1 MLNDS
6 EFKPFS
12 LTDFTVAEA
21 PPEEPDSPSASRGD
35 GEAEVEGSKISDR
48 RVSFKSLMF
57 DKEGDFAGY
66 ASEASAELKD
76 GKSDLEKIRLS
87 KDFKT
92 AEFFRENS
100 LLTNAE
106 DFAETIRDGAKLYKT
121 QLLAKIEE
129 QATDTERIHQKTVAE
144 NQEADEERNKLLS
157 ATEDKVNEIKNEAF
171 NEGFEAGRLEG
182 MQKRYDE
189 AERLVLQ
196 VNSVLE
202 QLNSLRQ
209 VVRFQAEVELVELA
223 LRIAK
228 NIVAEEIKIP
238 NGVIKN
244 IVQAALHETEV
255 QGKIYVYLHPDDYE
269 FLLKSKADLERYLSD
284 EQTLAIRQNPEMKP
298 GSIYVESDEEIISR
312 SIEGQF
318 NKLEETLAEQIENRH
333 SHLSQVDIDAYDF
346 SIRPSSEAAADK
358 ESAAAVQLQSVEETA
373 SPEMSE
379 ETESEKESA
388 ETSTANAAEE
398 ISHETEQVDLSK
410 LDETGET
417 ARPSGLEDISETKE
431 ADSSEE
437 TGELAIESESIDAR
451 KPALETESI
460 ETEEQEFETKVDES
474 VE

>member
-57 DKEGDFAGY
+57 NKEGDFAGY

-312 SIEGQF
+312 SIEDQF
-318 NKLEETLAEQIENRH
+318 NKLEKTLAEQKENRQA
-333 SHLSQVDIDAYDF
+333 HLSEVDIDAHDF
-346 SIRPSSEAAADK
+346 SIRPSSEAAVDK
-358 ESAAAVQLQSVEETA
+358 ESAAVHLQSVEETA
-373 SPEMSE
+373 IPEETE
-379 ETESEKESA
+379 ETESKEEDA
-388 ETSTANAAEE
+388 ETSTANEAED
-398 ISHETEQVDLSK
+398 ISQETEQVDLSEPV
-410 LDETGET
+410 ETWET
-417 ARPSGLEDISETKE
+417 EQPSGSEDISETKE
-431 ADSSEE
+431 TDFSEE
-437 TGELAIESESIDAR
+437 TAEPALESELIEAAE
-451 KPALETESI
+451 PALETESA
-460 ETEEQEFETKVDES
+460 ETGEQELETDVDES
-474 VE
+474 AD

>member
-35 GEAEVEGSKISDR
+35 GEAEVEGSKISGR

-92 AEFFRENS
+92 AEFLRENS

-129 QATDTERIHQKTVAE
+129 QATDTERIHQKTVVE
-144 NQEADEERNKLLS
+144 NREADEERNKLLS

-228 NIVAEEIKIP
+228 NVVAEEIKIP

-284 EQTLAIRQNPEMKP
+284 EQTLAIRQNPGMKP

-312 SIEGQF
+312 SIEDQF
-318 NKLEETLAEQIENRH
+318 NKLEKTLAEQKENRH
-333 SHLSQVDIDAYDF
+333 AHLSEVDIDAHDF
-346 SIRPSSEAAADK
+346 SIRPSSEAAVGK
-358 ESAAAVQLQSVEETA
+358 ESAAAVHLQSVEET
-373 SPEMSE
+373 E
-379 ETESEKESA
+379 ETESKEEDA
-388 ETSTANAAEE
+388 ETSTANEAAD
-398 ISHETEQVDLSK
+398 ISHEAEQVDLSK
-410 LDETGET
+410 PDETGET
-417 ARPSGLEDISETKE
+417 VRPSGSEDISETKE
-431 ADSSEE
+431 TDFSEE
-437 TGELAIESESIDAR
+437 TAEPALESELIEAAE
-451 KPALETESI
+451 PALETESA
-460 ETEEQEFETKVDES
+460 ETGEQELETDVDES
-474 VE
+474 AD

>member
-312 SIEGQF
+312 SIEDQF
-318 NKLEETLAEQIENRH
+318 NKLEKTLAEQKENRH
-333 SHLSQVDIDAYDF
+333 AHLSEVDIDAHDF
-346 SIRPSSEAAADK
+346 SIRPSSEAAVDK
-358 ESAAAVQLQSVEETA
+358 ESAAAVHLQSVEET
-373 SPEMSE
+373 E
-379 ETESEKESA
+379 ETESKEEDA
-388 ETSTANAAEE
+388 ETSTANEAED
-398 ISHETEQVDLSK
+398 ISQETEQVDLSEPV
-410 LDETGET
+410 ETGET
-417 ARPSGLEDISETKE
+417 EQPSGSEDISETKE
-431 ADSSEE
+431 TDFSEE
-437 TGELAIESESIDAR
+437 TAE
-451 KPALETESI
+451 PALETEST
-460 ETEEQEFETKVDES
+460 ETGEQELETDVDES
-474 VE
+474 AD

>member
-129 QATDTERIHQKTVAE
+129 QATDTERIHQKTVAG

-238 NGVIKN
+238 NDVIKN

-312 SIEGQF
+312 SIEDQF
-318 NKLEETLAEQIENRH
+318 NKLEKTLAKQKENRH
-333 SHLSQVDIDAYDF
+333 AHLSEVDIDAHDF
-346 SIRPSSEAAADK
+346 SIRPSSEAAVDK
-358 ESAAAVQLQSVEETA
+358 ESAAVHLQSVEET
-373 SPEMSE
+373 E
-379 ETESEKESA
+379 ETESKEEDA
-388 ETSTANAAEE
+388 ETSTANEAED
-398 ISHETEQVDLSK
+398 ISQETEQVDLS
-410 LDETGET
+410 EPVEAGET
-417 ARPSGLEDISETKE
+417 EQPSGSEDISETKE
-431 ADSSEE
+431 TDFSEE
-437 TGELAIESESIDAR
+437 TAEPALESELIEVAEA
-451 KPALETESI
+451 ALETESA
-460 ETEEQEFETKVDES
+460 ETGEQELETDVDES
-474 VE
+474 AD

>member
-1 MLNDS
+1 MLDES

-12 LTDFTVAEA
+12 LTDFSVVETESAETVDSSAGNESAGEGSNSAEQEI
-21 PPEEPDSPSASRGD
+21 EERLASFKPLTFD
-35 GEAEVEGSKISDR
+35 VEGGSSEFVAKVSADAESGKTDAEKIQLSK
-48 RVSFKSLMF
+48 SFKN
-57 DKEGDFAGY
+57 
-66 ASEASAELKD
+66 
-76 GKSDLEKIRLS
+76 
-87 KDFKT
+87 
-92 AEFFRENS
+92 AEFFQENS

-129 QATDTERIHQKTVAE
+129 RATDTERIHQKTVVE
-144 NQEADEERNKLLS
+144 NREADEERDKLLS

-196 VNSVLE
+196 VHSVLE

-238 NGVIKN
+238 NDVIKN

-269 FLLKSKADLERYLSD
+269 FLLKSKADLERYMSD
-284 EQTLAIRQNPEMKP
+284 EQTLAIRDNPEMKP

-312 SIEGQF
+312 SIEDQF
-318 NKLEETLAEQIENRH
+318 NKLEKTLAEQKENRH
-333 SHLSQVDIDAYDF
+333 AHLSEVDIDAHDF
-346 SIRPSSEAAADK
+346 SIRP
-358 ESAAAVQLQSVEETA
+358 
-373 SPEMSE
+373 
-379 ETESEKESA
+379 
-388 ETSTANAAEE
+388 
-398 ISHETEQVDLSK
+398 
-410 LDETGET
+410 
-417 ARPSGLEDISETKE
+417 
-431 ADSSEE
+431 
-437 TGELAIESESIDAR
+437 
-451 KPALETESI
+451 
-460 ETEEQEFETKVDES
+460 
-474 VE
+474 

>member
-1 MLNDS
+1 M
-6 EFKPFS
+6 
-12 LTDFTVAEA
+12 
-21 PPEEPDSPSASRGD
+21 
-35 GEAEVEGSKISDR
+35 
-48 RVSFKSLMF
+48 
-57 DKEGDFAGY
+57 
-66 ASEASAELKD
+66 
-76 GKSDLEKIRLS
+76 
-87 KDFKT
+87 
-92 AEFFRENS
+92 
-100 LLTNAE
+100 TNAE
-106 DFAETIRDGAKLYKT
+106 DFAETIRDGAKLHKT

-255 QGKIYVYLHPDDYE
+255 QGKIYVYLHRDDYE

-284 EQTLAIRQNPEMKP
+284 EQTLGIRQNPEMKP
-298 GSIYVESDEEIISR
+298 GSIYVESDGEIISR
-312 SIEGQF
+312 SIEDQF
-318 NKLEETLAEQIENRH
+318 NKLEKTLAEQKENRH
-333 SHLSQVDIDAYDF
+333 AHLSEVDIDAHDF
-346 SIRPSSEAAADK
+346 SIRPSSEAAVDK
-358 ESAAAVQLQSVEETA
+358 ESAAVHLQSVEETA
-373 SPEMSE
+373 VTEETE
-379 ETESEKESA
+379 ETESKEEDA
-388 ETSTANAAEE
+388 ETSTANEAED
-398 ISHETEQVDLSK
+398 ISQETEQ
-410 LDETGET
+410 
-417 ARPSGLEDISETKE
+417 PSGSEDISETKE
-431 ADSSEE
+431 TDFSEE
-437 TGELAIESESIDAR
+437 TAEPALESELIEAAE
-451 KPALETESI
+451 PALETESA
-460 ETEEQEFETKVDES
+460 ETGEQELETDVDES
-474 VE
+474 AD

>member
-238 NGVIKN
+238 NDVIKN

-312 SIEGQF
+312 SIEDQF
-318 NKLEETLAEQIENRH
+318 NKLEKTLAEQKENRH
-333 SHLSQVDIDAYDF
+333 GHLSEVDIDAHDF
-346 SIRPSSEAAADK
+346 SIRPSSEAAVDK
-358 ESAAAVQLQSVEETA
+358 ESAAAVHLQSVEET
-373 SPEMSE
+373 E
-379 ETESEKESA
+379 ETESKEEDA
-388 ETSTANAAEE
+388 ETSTANEAED
-398 ISHETEQVDLSK
+398 ISQETEQVDLSEPV
-410 LDETGET
+410 ETGET
-417 ARPSGLEDISETKE
+417 EQPSGSEDISETKE
-431 ADSSEE
+431 TDFSEE
-437 TGELAIESESIDAR
+437 TAE
-451 KPALETESI
+451 PALETESA
-460 ETEEQEFETKVDES
+460 ETGEQELETDVDVS
-474 VE
+474 AD